1 MINKLNKT
9 IDKIHKISIEIEAIK
24 NGAVINPETG
34 KIVKDALG
42 KILYYNNKK
51 GE

>member
-9 IDKIHKISIEIEAIK
+9 IDKIHKISIEIDSIK
-24 NGAVINPETG
+24 NGAVTDTQTG
-34 KIVKDALG
+34 EIVRDKDG

-51 GE
+51 GR